1 MTNIRRNP
9 VRLLLD
15 SWMRNEDPSATKNE
29 LCASKTKKVIGLNTS
44 LQLLK
49 AKRSSAL
56 KDARKIEA
64 QLARLNK
71 SEEAAGVETN
81 LRCIVRMFREHIA
94 TLDEAI
100 KSVHTPRHRKNNG
113 LSV

>member
-1 MTNIRRNP
+1 M
-9 VRLLLD
+9 
-15 SWMRNEDPSATKNE
+15 
-29 LCASKTKKVIGLNTS
+29 NTT

-56 KDARKIEA
+56 IDAGQMEA

-71 SEEAAGVETN
+71 STEATGIATH
-81 LRCIVRMFREHIA
+81 LRCIVRMFREYVA

-100 KSVHTPRHRKNNG
+100 KSAHTPRSRKNADQ
-113 LSV
+113 SA

>member
-1 MTNIRRNP
+1 MSEMQRSLTAGI
-9 VRLLLD
+9 VTQTEVTAL
-15 SWMRNEDPSATKNE
+15 T
-29 LCASKTKKVIGLNTS
+29 TT

-71 SEEAAGVETN
+71 SAGATGIKTS
-81 LRCIVRMFREHIA
+81 LRYVTRLFRDHITA
-94 TLDEAI
+94 LDEAI
-100 KSVHTPRHRKNNG
+100 RATHTPQSRKNAS
-113 LSV
+113 LTV

>member
-1 MTNIRRNP
+1 MN
-9 VRLLLD
+9 
-15 SWMRNEDPSATKNE
+15 A
-29 LCASKTKKVIGLNTS
+29 S

-56 KDARKIEA
+56 KDARKIEV

-71 SEEAAGVETN
+71 SKLEATAGTESN
-81 LRCIVRMFREHIA
+81 LRCIMRMFREHIA

-100 KSVHTPRHRKNNG
+100 KSAHTPRSRRNH
-113 LSV
+113 SVSA

>member
-1 MTNIRRNP
+1 M
-9 VRLLLD
+9 
-15 SWMRNEDPSATKNE
+15 
-29 LCASKTKKVIGLNTS
+29 NTS

-64 QLARLNK
+64 QLARLHKSK
-71 SEEAAGVETN
+71 SEESTVTEIN
-81 LRCIVRMFREHIA
+81 LRCITRMFREHIA

-100 KSVHTPRHRKNNG
+100 KSAHTPQNRGNNS
-113 LSV
+113 LSA

>member
-1 MTNIRRNP
+1 M
-9 VRLLLD
+9 
-15 SWMRNEDPSATKNE
+15 
-29 LCASKTKKVIGLNTS
+29 NTS

-56 KDARKIEA
+56 KDARKMEA
-64 QLARLNK
+64 QLARLNR
-71 SEEAAGVETN
+71 SQLEAADETETN

-100 KSVHTPRHRKNNG
+100 HSAHVPRSQSNNR
-113 LSV
+113 LSA

>member
-1 MTNIRRNP
+1 
-9 VRLLLD
+9 V
-15 SWMRNEDPSATKNE
+15 
-29 LCASKTKKVIGLNTS
+29 NTS

-49 AKRSSAL
+49 AKRSSAM

-71 SEEAAGVETN
+71 SKLEAAAGTETN

-100 KSVHTPRHRKNNG
+100 KSAPVPRSQSNNS
-113 LSV
+113 LSA

>member
-1 MTNIRRNP
+1 MTA
-9 VRLLLD
+9 V
-15 SWMRNEDPSATKNE
+15 
-29 LCASKTKKVIGLNTS
+29 NTS

-56 KDARKIEA
+56 MDARKMEA
-64 QLARLNK
+64 ELARLNK
-71 SEEAAGVETN
+71 SAEAAGVETN

-100 KSVHTPRHRKNNG
+100 KSAHTPRNRKNNS
-113 LSV
+113 LSA

>member
-1 MTNIRRNP
+1 
-9 VRLLLD
+9 V
-15 SWMRNEDPSATKNE
+15 
-29 LCASKTKKVIGLNTS
+29 NTS

-71 SEEAAGVETN
+71 SKLETAAGTESN

-100 KSVHTPRHRKNNG
+100 KSAHAPRSQSNNS
-113 LSV
+113 LSA

>member
-1 MTNIRRNP
+1 M
-9 VRLLLD
+9 
-15 SWMRNEDPSATKNE
+15 
-29 LCASKTKKVIGLNTS
+29 NTS

-71 SEEAAGVETN
+71 GKFEPAPGTETN
-81 LRCIVRMFREHIA
+81 LRCIVRMFREYIA

-100 KSVHTPRHRKNNG
+100 KSAHIPRSQSNNG
-113 LSV
+113 LSA

>member
-1 MTNIRRNP
+1 VEILTFSGLM
-9 VRLLLD
+9 
-15 SWMRNEDPSATKNE
+15 ECATHCE
-29 LCASKTKKVIGLNTS
+29 CQASHFKQVITLTTT

-56 KDARKIEA
+56 KDARKMEA
-64 QLARLNK
+64 QLASLNK
-71 SEEAAGVETN
+71 EAEAAGIATN

-100 KSVHTPRHRKNNG
+100 RSAHTPRDRKNGG

>member
-1 MTNIRRNP
+1 
-9 VRLLLD
+9 V
-15 SWMRNEDPSATKNE
+15 
-29 LCASKTKKVIGLNTS
+29 NTS

-49 AKRSSAL
+49 AKRSSAM

-71 SEEAAGVETN
+71 SKLEAAAGTTETN

-100 KSVHTPRHRKNNG
+100 KSAPVPRSQSNNS
-113 LSV
+113 LSA

>member
-1 MTNIRRNP
+1 
-9 VRLLLD
+9 V
-15 SWMRNEDPSATKNE
+15 
-29 LCASKTKKVIGLNTS
+29 NTS

-71 SEEAAGVETN
+71 SKLEAAAGTETN

-100 KSVHTPRHRKNNG
+100 KSAHTPRSQSNNR
-113 LSV
+113 LSA

>member
-1 MTNIRRNP
+1 VT
-9 VRLLLD
+9 
-15 SWMRNEDPSATKNE
+15 
-29 LCASKTKKVIGLNTS
+29 TS

-64 QLARLNK
+64 KLARLNK
-71 SEEAAGVETN
+71 SKLEAGAGAETN
-81 LRCIVRMFREHIA
+81 LRCIVRMFRDHIA

-100 KSVHTPRHRKNNG
+100 KATHVPRSQSNNR
-113 LSV
+113 LSA

>member
-1 MTNIRRNP
+1 
-9 VRLLLD
+9 V
-15 SWMRNEDPSATKNE
+15 
-29 LCASKTKKVIGLNTS
+29 NTS

-71 SEEAAGVETN
+71 SKLEIEAGTETN

-100 KSVHTPRHRKNNG
+100 KSGHAPRNQTNNR
-113 LSV
+113 LSA

>member
-1 MTNIRRNP
+1 VN
-9 VRLLLD
+9 
-15 SWMRNEDPSATKNE
+15 A
-29 LCASKTKKVIGLNTS
+29 S

-71 SEEAAGVETN
+71 SKLEAAAGAESN

-100 KSVHTPRHRKNNG
+100 NSAHVSRSQRNNS
-113 LSV
+113 LSA

>member
-1 MTNIRRNP
+1 M
-9 VRLLLD
+9 
-15 SWMRNEDPSATKNE
+15 
-29 LCASKTKKVIGLNTS
+29 NTS

-71 SEEAAGVETN
+71 SKLEAAAGTETN

-100 KSVHTPRHRKNNG
+100 KSAHTPRSQSNNR
-113 LSV
+113 LSA